1 MPFSMRMRTRPST
14 RVLRQR
20 QQPEF
25 TVRTTPIVTQYPTP
39 SVTAKDTSGVG
50 PAVSSSGRPGTA
62 EDSEH
67 WLDLVTRREQCEYVM
82 SRQPMSILG
91 SIISSALIVIVIAFS
106 GSSSLKGPLIW
117 FAVVLLN
124 QVRRASVYFRYKHEG
139 IQENNLATW
148 EAHVYW
154 GSLLSGCLFGVTPL
168 VFWSADL
175 TTQFAMTIVAFALI
189 LGSIQITISEARVS
203 GLYALSVLFPFIVRN
218 AMEGTHQSYLIAAL
232 ELTATL
238 YFLRAANTVCRT
250 WKESLQN
257 RLRNQLL
264 VAQLEKQATQLHHEA
279 IHDRLTGLPNRTVL
293 FDRLTH
299 VIVRAQRQ
307 EVRCAVLYFDLDRF
321 KLVNDSFGHRVGDEL
336 LQRVAESVSAVIRE
350 GDTFC
355 RLAGDEFAI
364 LAEDIGS
371 SEGAVR
377 IAESVQLAVHGIK
390 NIGGHP
396 INASASVGIAQY
408 PDAIDNETAAAI
420 VARADMAMYVS
431 KNSGRG
437 THTLYRESFVK
448 DYPNYHRDGDAASPA
463 AI

>member
-1 MPFSMRMRTRPST
+1 M
-14 RVLRQR
+14 
-20 QQPEF
+20 
-25 TVRTTPIVTQYPTP
+25 
-39 SVTAKDTSGVG
+39 G
-50 PAVSSSGRPGTA
+50 PAAFASSRPGTE

-67 WLDLVTRREQCEYVM
+67 WLELVTRREQCEYVM

-91 SIISSALIVIVIAFS
+91 TIISSALIVIVIALAEP
-106 GSSSLKGPLIW
+106 SSLMGALIW

-124 QVRRASVYFRYKHEG
+124 QVRRAGVYFRYKHEG

-154 GSLLSGCLFGVTPL
+154 GSLFSGCLFGVTPL
-168 VFWSADL
+168 LFWSADL
-175 TTQFAMTIVAFALI
+175 TAQFAMTIVAFALI
-189 LGSIQITISEARVS
+189 LGSIQFTISQARVS
-203 GLYALSVLFPFIVRN
+203 CLYALAVLLPFVARN
-218 AMEGTHQSYLIAAL
+218 ALEGTHYSYLIAAL

-238 YFLRAANTVCRT
+238 FFLKGANTVCRT

-264 VAQLEKQATQLHHEA
+264 VAQLEKQATQLYHDA
-279 IHDRLTGLPNRTVL
+279 IHDRLTGLPNRAVL
-293 FDRLTH
+293 FDRLKH

-321 KLVNDSFGHRVGDEL
+321 KMVNDSFGHRVGDEL
-336 LQRVAESVSAVIRE
+336 LQRVAESVSAIIRE

-364 LAEDIGS
+364 LAEDIVS
-371 SEGAVR
+371 SDGAVR
-377 IAESVQLAVHGIK
+377 IAESVQLAVHSIE

-396 INASASVGIAQY
+396 MSVSASIGIAQY
-408 PDAIDNETAAAI
+408 PGAIDNETATAI

-431 KNSGRG
+431 KKSGRG

-448 DYPNYHRDGDAASPA
+448 DYPTYHRVGDAASPP